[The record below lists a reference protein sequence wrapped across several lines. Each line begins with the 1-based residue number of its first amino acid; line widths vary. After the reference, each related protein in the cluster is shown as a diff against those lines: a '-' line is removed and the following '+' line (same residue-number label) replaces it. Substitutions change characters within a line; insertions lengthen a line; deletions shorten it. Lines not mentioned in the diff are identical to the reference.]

1 MTRTVALYAVTALA
15 ELLGCWLVWRWLKQD
30 GSAWWLIPA
39 AASLASFA
47 WLLTLHDAPSG
58 RVFAAYGAVYVVM
71 AVGWLWCGSMASGRP
86 AGMSLAALWCWQAWR
101 SSPSNPSAERRVAR
115 GRSSKA

>member
-30 GSAWWLIPA
+30 ASAWWLIPA

-71 AVGWLWCGSMASGRP
+71 AVGWLWWVDGIRPTGWDVLGSAVVL
-86 AGMSLAALWCWQAWR
+86 AGMAVIALQPQR
-101 SSPSNPSAERRVAR
+101 
-115 GRSSKA
+115 